1 MASNKNMRSSAKE
14 KLKAERQR
22 PGSSNA
28 GEYTAKADG
37 PFAGPSGGAAKGTYP
52 LGKGGKLS
60 PKRIRAALALAHNA
74 PNSEGIRKKVASVLE
89 SKNRMPSLAAKIRT
103 SLKSKGG
110 KKWPKDPIMTTLI
123 LKALMQKAQ
132 AHPKVMVMY
141 ISILLFLVLHWVW
154 NLYLIVTLKMG
165 NNNVLY

>member
-28 GEYTAKADG
+28 GEYSKGDG

-60 PKRIRAALALAHNA
+60 PKRVRAALALAHNA
-74 PNSEGIRKKVASVLE
+74 PNPSGIRKKVASVLE
-89 SKNRMPSLAAKIRT
+89 NKDRMPSLAAKIRT

-110 KKWPKDPIMTTLI
+110 KK
-123 LKALMQKAQ
+123 
-132 AHPKVMVMY
+132 
-141 ISILLFLVLHWVW
+141 
-154 NLYLIVTLKMG
+154 
-165 NNNVLY
+165 